1 MNNLVN
7 ESYERAILG
16 GILNN
21 KELIADY
28 ESILCESLFTTEN
41 HKLIFNTVKRLY
53 KENRP
58 TDVLSVIEELKHK
71 NLLEKAGNISY
82 ITNLSIYLPGES
94 LFDPFLKELQ
104 ELELRRNMITASYK
118 LAEDIRS
125 GSDINSSLEQ
135 FNSLKIENISSDEY
149 SECNLDYIMQELYEE
164 LDNPTAEIKYKT
176 GIAVIDKNSN
186 GLGKG
191 ELVTIGAA
199 SGVGKSA
206 LSLKIAMNIY
216 EESIKKDEKIKIL
229 IISREMASKEF
240 AKRIVSSK
248 TGIDKI
254 KFDNKSFSTD
264 DWQKMINSISLY
276 SSKNIR
282 IDTKSKT
289 ILDIKRH
296 VKHFKP
302 DILIVDY
309 IQLITPTDS
318 KESRERQVANISREL
333 KNFTLD
339 YNMLVIQLSQLADK
353 GNNYRP
359 HGETYMRES
368 RAIYQDSNL
377 VVYIH
382 RPTESKELEQIYKNS
397 KYKESRSFDE
407 FMEVINTMEENG
419 YILTEIILDKN
430 RAGNTGK
437 RVYWFEGK
445 SLTYFAI

>member
-1 MNNLVN
+1 ML
-7 ESYERAILG
+7 
-16 GILNN
+16 
-21 KELIADY
+21 
-28 ESILCESLFTTEN
+28 
-41 HKLIFNTVKRLY
+41 
-53 KENRP
+53 
-58 TDVLSVIEELKHK
+58 
-71 NLLEKAGNISY
+71 
-82 ITNLSIYLPGES
+82 
-94 LFDPFLKELQ
+94 
-104 ELELRRNMITASYK
+104 
-118 LAEDIRS
+118 
-125 GSDINSSLEQ
+125 
-135 FNSLKIENISSDEY
+135 
-149 SECNLDYIMQELYEE
+149 
-164 LDNPTAEIKYKT
+164 
-176 GIAVIDKNSN
+176 
-186 GLGKG
+186 
-191 ELVTIGAA
+191 
-199 SGVGKSA
+199 
-206 LSLKIAMNIY
+206 
-216 EESIKKDEKIKIL
+216 
-229 IISREMASKEF
+229 
-240 AKRIVSSK
+240 RIVSSK

-276 SSKNIR
+276 SSKDIR

>member
-21 KELIADY
+21 KELIVDY
-28 ESILCESLFTTEN
+28 ESILSESLFTTEN

-104 ELELRRNMITASYK
+104 ELELKRNIITASYK
-118 LAEDIRS
+118 LAEDIRN

-135 FNSLKIENISSDEY
+135 FNSLKIENTNSDEY

-248 TGIDKI
+248 TGIDKV

-276 SSKNIR
+276 SSKDIR

-296 VKHFKP
+296 IKHFKP

-382 RPTESKELEQIYKNS
+382 RPTESKEIEQIYKNS
-397 KYKESRSFDE
+397 KYKESQSLDGFIE
-407 FMEVINTMEENG
+407 IINDMEEKG